1 MYISKLLYHSTS
13 LVLNQYRTVPVNFIF
28 KSLIKDIWCSER
40 VNPTFCKSKHSAPLD
55 GTKCNMQGGGVGFCF
70 KAQCLAETASPNRIN
85 QDGEW
90 TTWTEW
96 GQCSAVCG
104 TGTKTRRRNCVGKKG
119 KFQDQPTQFC
129 VPFLARDIY
138 YFHEL
143 Y

>member
-1 MYISKLLYHSTS
+1 
-13 LVLNQYRTVPVNFIF
+13 
-28 KSLIKDIWCSER
+28 
-40 VNPTFCKSKHSAPLD
+40 
-55 GTKCNMQGGGVGFCF
+55 MQGGGVGFCF

-119 KFQDQPTQFC
+119 KSQDQPTH
-129 VPFLARDIY
+129 
-138 YFHEL
+138 FHVTSTNGEFRKWRSL
-143 Y
+143 YWQNR